1 MNSYP
6 ISNAASTIALTTST
20 AAISRARDAECR
32 VIIAQYDSRTA
43 DVHAMQEYAN
53 CVERIHPKKLEPA
66 ETLALKGLFVMALI
80 GAVLGGIWAS
90 KDRWAD
96 IVDIFFGAMLGFIML
111 PMGCVA
117 SVALIK
123 GFIWLFS

>member
-6 ISNAASTIALTTST
+6 INNTASTIALTTST
-20 AAISRARDAECR
+20 AALSRARDAECR

-43 DVHAMQEYAN
+43 DVHAMQEYAD
-53 CVERIHPKKLEPA
+53 CVKRIHPKKLEPA

-90 KDRWAD
+90 KDQWASK
-96 IVDIFFGAMLGFIML
+96 IEIFLGAFIGFMAL
-111 PMGCVA
+111 PAGCIA
-117 SVALIK
+117 AVALIK
-123 GFIWLFS
+123 GIIWLFS